1 MANEPNTLI
10 WNELLTNDAP
20 AAREFYAE
28 VLGVHVNSLVS
39 DSFDYTTIQ
48 VDGDDVGG
56 IWAVGDAQPHWRVYF
71 GVADTDATAAA
82 VRAAGGRVDSEP
94 TDTPHG
100 RMATFTDPQGGSFA
114 VLSVSAV

>member
-1 MANEPNTLI
+1 MNEY
-10 WNELLTNDAP
+10 
-20 AAREFYAE
+20 RQG
-28 VLGVHVNSLVS
+28 VLCWVDLATS
-39 DSFDYTTIQ
+39 DL
-48 VDGDDVGG
+48 DGDDVGG
-56 IWAVGDAQPHWRVYF
+56 IWAVCDAQPHWRVYF